1 MAREMQQSPE
11 WQAEQLRSFHE
22 TARNY
27 LVEGRGAA
35 CQGC

>member
-1 MAREMQQSPE
+1 MARELERGQD

-27 LVEGRGAA
+27 LVS
-35 CQGC
+35 